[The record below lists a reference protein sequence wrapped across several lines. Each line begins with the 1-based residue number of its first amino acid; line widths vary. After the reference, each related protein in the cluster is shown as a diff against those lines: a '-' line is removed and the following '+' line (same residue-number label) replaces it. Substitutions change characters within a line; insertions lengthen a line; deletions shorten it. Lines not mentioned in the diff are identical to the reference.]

1 MGVVRLY
8 VIGIDEAGRGPVIG
22 PMVMACVVVREDRVS
37 NLVGLGVRDSKQLTR
52 SRREAIFSVL
62 REVADYITYRVVP
75 PDVID
80 SAVEGRCARNLND
93 LEARICSEL
102 IADCLSRFSSSEVL
116 CIYVDSPDPVPHRYS
131 SMVKRYLL
139 ERGVGSGVSIV
150 ADNHAESKYVVV
162 AAASIV
168 AKVLR
173 DREIDELKRIYGD
186 FGSGYV
192 TDPKTISFLED
203 YVRKFGEL
211 PPCVRKS
218 WSTARKVLSRCLG
231 TRLTDFM

>member
-1 MGVVRLY
+1 MEVMRLY
-8 VIGIDEAGRGPVIG
+8 LIGIDEAGRGPVIG
-22 PMVMACVVVREDRVS
+22 PMVMACVVVREDKVG
-37 NLVGLGVRDSKQLTR
+37 NLVEIGVRDSKQLTR

-62 REVADYITYRVVP
+62 REVVEYITYRVVP

-80 SAVEGRCARNLND
+80 SAVEGKCARNLND
-93 LEARICSEL
+93 LEARVCSEL
-102 IADCLSRFSSSEVL
+102 IVDCLSRFSFSEVRY
-116 CIYVDSPDPVPHRYS
+116 IYVDSPDPIPHRYAS
-131 SMVKRYLL
+131 LVRKYLL
-139 ERGVGSGVSIV
+139 ERGVEGNVNIV

-162 AAASIV
+162 AAASII

-192 TDPKTISFLED
+192 TDPKTISFLEN
-203 YVRKFGEL
+203 YVRRFGEL
-211 PPCVRKS
+211 PPCARKS